1 MTASDSGASAPQAA
15 SDPAANASDVMGS
28 VVDALGQLASA
39 LGQAVAALAGA
50 LPEWVVIAFVA
61 AGASLVGILVG
72 ARLTRRSAPPAPAP
86 GQAAD
91 SAPPAEAEQKDVQ
104 QPENP
109 AFKSY
114 QKILEEKGIPAKE
127 QDIQMREF
135 ARQFADMEEKL
146 INLAPGHPQLN
157 AVVEE
162 AARALN
168 AGEFGRA
175 IELLGRVGD
184 QEADAGG
191 ELRKTAERHLSA
203 AATAKGVAGDLHM
216 AQMAYQDAAICYRQ
230 ALDALPAGSDAL
242 LSECLNK
249 HGTATYQAGDLDS
262 AAASFG
268 QALAMLEKA
277 LGADHAD
284 VATALNNLALLHYSR
299 GDYKSAEPLYKRAL
313 AIDEKAL
320 GEDNPGVATDLNNLA
335 LLFKKQG
342 KFKEAEPLLKRALAI
357 KEKAFDPGHPS
368 LVTGLKN
375 YAALLR
381 ALDRGDEAAKYEA
394 RAARLPPKRRAGK
407 AAE

>member
-1 MTASDSGASAPQAA
+1 MTTSDSGGAAAQAA
-15 SDPAANASDVMGS
+15 GAPDAARPATEIMGS
-28 VVDALGQLASA
+28 VIDALGALASA
-39 LGQAVAALAGA
+39 LGSAFAALIGA
-50 LPEWVVIAFVA
+50 LPEWVFIA
-61 AGASLVGILVG
+61 AGFAGAALVGTLVG
-72 ARLTRRSAPPAPAP
+72 AKLTRRGQPPPAAAQTAEAAAP
-86 GQAAD
+86 
-91 SAPPAEAEQKDVQ
+91 EAEQKEVQ

-114 QKILEEKGIPAKE
+114 QRILEEKGIPAKE

-135 ARQFADMEEKL
+135 ARQFADMGEKL
-146 INLAPGHPQLN
+146 ANLAPGHANLKM
-157 AVVEE
+157 VVDE
-162 AARALN
+162 AARALE
-168 AGEFGRA
+168 AGAFGQA
-175 IELLGRVGD
+175 IELLGHVGD

-191 ELRKTAERHLSA
+191 ELRKTAARHLGA
-203 AATAKGVAGDLHM
+203 AATAKSVAGDLHM

-230 ALDALPAGSDAL
+230 ALDALPEGSDAL
-242 LSECLNK
+242 RSECLNK

-262 AAASFG
+262 AAMSFG
-268 QALAMLEKA
+268 QALTMLEKS
-277 LGADHAD
+277 LGDDHAD

-299 GDYKSAEPLYKRAL
+299 GDFKSAEPLYQRAL
-313 AIDEKAL
+313 AIDEKVL

-335 LLFKKQG
+335 LLYKKQG
-342 KFKEAEPLLKRALAI
+342 KFKDAEPLLRRALAI

-381 ALDRGDEAAKYEA
+381 ALDRGDEAAKYES